1 MDYRFEYLVDLI
13 DGIHA
18 GLERRNVLPIGPLDA
33 APMLSAITAS
43 IENLNKAPASAP
55 ELYLRKLVLSDL
67 LKEIGELI
75 DRYVYTITF
84 EYSGEALAEKDS
96 LEKVCRN
103 HVQFMLHDA
112 LYRNHWL
119 AGEDAPSVIRIIVRS
134 QDNVLVEFI
143 DKYGKIPVATEMKLM
158 NNMWICLD
166 DLKKV
171 FCDAIY
177 GEHVVWSPM
186 MPEKNIKYQEDEK

>member
-18 GLERRNVLPIGPLDA
+18 GLHRRNVLPIGPLDA
-33 APMLSAITAS
+33 VPMLSAIHSSIAS
-43 IENLNKAPASAP
+43 LNMEPIP
-55 ELYLRKLVLSDL
+55 ESEKYIHRLVQSDILREV
-67 LKEIGELI
+67 GELI
-75 DRYVYTITF
+75 DKHAACVTF
-84 EYSGEALAEKDS
+84 ECEGIALES
-96 LEKVCRN
+96 YPELGKVCRN
-103 HVQFMLHDA
+103 HIQFMLHEA
-112 LYRNHWL
+112 LYCRHWL
-119 AGEDAPSVIRIIVRS
+119 AGEDAPSVVHIVYKGVDTV
-134 QDNVLVEFI
+134 QVEFI
-143 DKYGKIPVATEMKLM
+143 DKYGKIPVVTEMKLM

-177 GEHVVWSPM
+177 GDHVVWSPM